1 MIEVKGT
8 YNTAKLFTD
17 TADAATISQVKNLM
31 DQPSAA
37 GAKVRIMPDCHAGA
51 GCVIG
56 TTITI
61 TDKVIPNLVGVD
73 IGCGMLATKLKEQRI
88 NLPKFD
94 SVSQAEVPAG
104 MKMRKTAHSLAE
116 EADVTDLACFKK
128 KNCKV
133 SEDVFRL
140 SLGTLGGG
148 NHFWELDRDEEGG
161 IWLVIHTGSRRSGK
175 DVAEYY
181 QRQAYEQLNVT
192 GNAYREVL
200 SRRREAFID
209 RLKAEGREKEI
220 GTLLPRWQASQ
231 EKSRITVPYEVAW
244 CEGSLF
250 DEYIHDMKI
259 MQEYAKLNRRI
270 ITEVILKKCRLHA
283 VEQFE
288 TIHNYIDTDHMILRK
303 GSVSAREGER
313 LLIPINMRD
322 GALICIGKGN
332 EDWNQS
338 APHGAG
344 RLMSRS
350 EAKNS
355 ISMKDYR
362 ESMNGIFTTSVN
374 KGTLD
379 ESPMAYKPIDE
390 IVANIAPT
398 ARIVSHIKPIY
409 NFKAGEENALP

>member
-8 YNTAKLFTD
+8 YNTAKIFTD
-17 TADAATISQVKNLM
+17 TCDSATIAQVTNLM
-31 DQPSAA
+31 NQPSVA

-56 TTITI
+56 TTMTV

-88 NLPKFD
+88 DLPKFD
-94 SVSQAEVPAG
+94 SISQAEVPAG
-104 MKMRKTAHSLAE
+104 MRMRKTPHTMSAE
-116 EADVTDLACFKK
+116 MSASELACY
-128 KNCKV
+128 NRNGCKV
-133 SEDVFRL
+133 NDDVFRL

-148 NHFWELDRDEEGG
+148 NHFWELDKDEEGG
-161 IWLVIHTGSRRSGK
+161 IWLVVHTGSRRSGK

-181 QRQAYEQLNVT
+181 QKLAYEVRNIA
-192 GNAYREVL
+192 GSKYRELLQV
-200 SRRREAFID
+200 RREAYIEQV
-209 RLKAEGREKEI
+209 KAEGRQKEL
-220 GTLLPRWQASQ
+220 GKLLKKWNAAQPKAQ
-231 EKSRITVPYEVAW
+231 ITVPYEVAW
-244 CEGSLF
+244 CDGQDF
-250 DEYIHDMKI
+250 DDYIHDMKI

-270 ITEVILKKCRLHA
+270 ITEGILKKCKLHA

-288 TIHNYIDTDHMILRK
+288 TVHNYIDTEHMILRK
-303 GSVSAREGER
+303 GSVSARAGER

-332 EDWNQS
+332 PDWNES

-355 ISMKDYR
+355 ISMKEYR
-362 ESMNGIFTTSVN
+362 ESMSGIYTTSVS
-374 KGTLD
+374 KATLD

-390 IVANIAPT
+390 IVANIEPT
-398 ARIVSHIKPIY
+398 AEIVSHIRPIY
-409 NFKAGEENALP
+409 NFKAGDED

>member
-17 TADAATISQVKNLM
+17 TADDVTIAQVRNLM
-31 DQPSAA
+31 NQPSVE

-56 TTITI
+56 TTMTI

-73 IGCGMLATKLKEQRI
+73 IGCGMLATKLKEERI

-104 MKMRKTAHSLAE
+104 MKMRRTQHSR
-116 EADVTDLACFKK
+116 ADEISVADLACYKK
-128 KNCKV
+128 KNCHV
-133 SEDVFRL
+133 SEEVFRL

-161 IWLVIHTGSRRSGK
+161 IWLVVHTGSRRSGK

-181 QRQAYEQLNVT
+181 QRQAFEHLNMT
-192 GNAYREVL
+192 GEKYKAALAEKRD
-200 SRRREAFID
+200 AFID
-209 RLKAEGREKEI
+209 QMKAEGREKEL
-220 GTLLPRWQASQ
+220 GKLLAKWQAAQ
-231 EKSRITVPYEVAW
+231 EKPEVTVPYEVAW
-244 CEGSLF
+244 CEGELF
-250 DEYIHDMKI
+250 EDYIHDMKI

-270 ITEVILKKCRLHA
+270 ITEVILKNCKLHA

-332 EDWNQS
+332 DDWNQS

-350 EAKNS
+350 EARNS
-355 ISMKDYR
+355 ISMKEYT
-362 ESMNGIFTTSVN
+362 ESMSGIYTTSVN

-390 IVANIAPT
+390 IVKNIEPT
-398 ARIVSHIKPIY
+398 AEIVSHIRPIY
-409 NFKAGEENALP
+409 NFKAGDEE

>member
-1 MIEVKGT
+1 MIEITGK
-8 YNTAKLFTD
+8 YNTAKVFTD
-17 TADAATISQVKNLM
+17 TVDNATIAQVINLM
-31 DQPSAA
+31 NQPSVA

-56 TTITI
+56 TTMTI

-73 IGCGMLATKLKEQRI
+73 IGCGMLATKLQERRI
-88 NLPKFD
+88 DLPKFD

-104 MKMRKTAHSLAE
+104 QKMRTSPHSLADTM
-116 EADVTDLACFKK
+116 DVSDLACYKK
-128 KNCKV
+128 TNCKV

-148 NHFWELDRDEEGG
+148 NHFWELDKDEEGD
-161 IWLVIHTGSRRSGK
+161 IWLVVHTGSRRSGK

-181 QRQAYEQLNVT
+181 QRQAYEYLNT
-192 GNAYREVL
+192 AGEKYKEKLAAERAL
-200 SRRREAFID
+200 FIKQ
-209 RLKAEGREKEI
+209 LKAEGREREI
-220 GTLLPRWQASQ
+220 STLLPKWEAAQ
-231 EKSRITVPYEVAW
+231 EKPGIKVPHEVAW
-244 CEGSLF
+244 CEGQLF
-250 DEYIHDMKI
+250 DDYIHDMKI

-270 ITEVILKKCRLHA
+270 ITEVILKKCKLHA

-288 TIHNYIDTDHMILRK
+288 TVHNYIDTEYMILRK
-303 GSVSAREGER
+303 GSVSARDGER

-332 EDWNQS
+332 DDWNQS

-350 EAKNS
+350 EAKAS
-355 ISMKDYR
+355 ISMKEYK
-362 ESMNGIFTTSVN
+362 EAMAGIYTTSVN
-374 KGTLD
+374 RGTLN

-390 IVANIAPT
+390 IIANIEPT
-398 ARIVSHIKPIY
+398 ARIISHIRPIY
-409 NFKAGEENALP
+409 NFKAGDED

>member
-17 TADAATISQVKNLM
+17 TADDATIAQVTNLM
-31 DQPSAA
+31 NQPSVS
-37 GAKVRIMPDCHAGA
+37 GSKVRIMPDCHAGA

-56 TTITI
+56 TTMTI

-88 NLPKFD
+88 DLPKFD
-94 SVSQAEVPAG
+94 STSQAEIPAG
-104 MKMRKTAHSLAE
+104 MKMRKVPHSLAE
-116 EADVTDLACFKK
+116 EIDVKELACYKK
-128 KNCKV
+128 INCKV
-133 SEDVFRL
+133 SEEVFRL

-148 NHFWELDRDEEGG
+148 NHFWELDKDEAGS
-161 IWLVIHTGSRRSGK
+161 IWLVVHTGSRRSGK

-181 QRQAYEQLNVT
+181 QRQAYEHLNMTGEKYKEMLSKKRKEYIGQLK
-192 GNAYREVL
+192 REG
-200 SRRREAFID
+200 
-209 RLKAEGREKEI
+209 KEKEI
-220 GTLLPRWQASQ
+220 SSLLPKWE
-231 EKSRITVPYEVAW
+231 EKQKKPDISVPYEVAW
-244 CEGSLF
+244 CEGKLF
-250 DEYIHDMKI
+250 DDYIHDMKI
-259 MQEYAKLNRRI
+259 MQEYARLNRRI
-270 ITEVILKKCRLHA
+270 ITEVILKKCKLHA
-283 VEQFE
+283 VDQFE
-288 TIHNYIDTDHMILRK
+288 TVHNYIDTDKMILRK
-303 GSVSAREGER
+303 GSVSAGAGEK

-332 EDWNQS
+332 DDWNQS

-355 ISMKDYR
+355 ISMKEYK
-362 ESMNGIFTTSVN
+362 EAMAGIYTTSVN

-390 IVANIAPT
+390 IVKNIEPT
-398 ARIVSHIKPIY
+398 ADIISHIRPIY
-409 NFKAGEENALP
+409 NFKAGDEE